1 MKRKSSMVPVLLV
14 TFYLIV
20 YSIITYLQISISLT
34 FLMYATSP
42 FLIVWMVISVLKGG
56 MNDKKVLELKE
67 KEEWGYQDMNKDD
80 LRVF

>member
-1 MKRKSSMVPVLLV
+1 
-14 TFYLIV
+14 
-20 YSIITYLQISISLT
+20 
-34 FLMYATSP
+34 
-42 FLIVWMVISVLKGG
+42 